1 MLLASFSLSLQSNFS
16 AHIGL
21 VWRIFALP
29 FCTTITPHVCQL
41 NAARNAFQTEN
52 QFGASPG
59 QLNRFAGHKT
69 GLISILARWNNW
81 RGDLS
86 KRESISPSDMPETVR
101 IPLAFSESLEI
112 ETAKTGRACLHKRA

>member
-41 NAARNAFQTEN
+41 NAARNAFQTEK
-52 QFGASPG
+52 SIW
-59 QLNRFAGHKT
+59 RFSWPTEPVRRTQDWIDLDLGEMEQ
-69 GLISILARWNNW
+69 LAR
-81 RGDLS
+81 RFV
-86 KRESISPSDMPETVR
+86 KAR
-101 IPLAFSESLEI
+101 IDFTERYA
-112 ETAKTGRACLHKRA
+112 